1 MKNKKAMERPVKE
14 KAHFMCPLCKTHQY
28 HYQIA
33 TIGDSAGYQ
42 KIYCYEEQ
50 GGCGATLFANIQWDV
65 RFKNIYTLQEHD
77 PEGRQPLG
85 LT

>member
-1 MKNKKAMERPVKE
+1 MGE
-14 KAHFMCPLCKTHQY
+14 
-28 HYQIA
+28 
-33 TIGDSAGYQ
+33 SAGFQ

-50 GGCGATLFANIQWDV
+50 GGCGATLFANIEWNV
-65 RFKNIYTLQEHD
+65 RFKNIYTLEEHD